1 MASPPF
7 PNSLLFHKTFHSSAP
22 TFRTWRVYAA
32 QAPNNDRRR
41 PPPGVDTRIHWQN
54 EEEGWIGR
62 KKKESNDQNNVSN
75 NMLGPS
81 LADLLNNSS
90 DSHYQ

>member
-1 MASPPF
+1 MASSPF
-7 PNSLLFHKTFHSSAP
+7 PNSLLFHKTFHSPAP
-22 TFRTWRVYAA
+22 AFRTWRVYAA

-54 EEEGWIGR
+54 EEEGWIGG
-62 KKKESNDQNNVSN
+62 KKKESNDQNNESN